1 MGKFANKLKGEAGEF
16 VLFDEFIQIHGKEFK
31 RDTNMVAE
39 REWLVA
45 VYDIVGVLL
54 VLFAQVFQDANFFLS
69 LAMEALLVAH
79 NF

>member
-1 MGKFANKLKGEAGEF
+1 
-16 VLFDEFIQIHGKEFK
+16 
-31 RDTNMVAE
+31 
-39 REWLVA
+39 